1 MKGIFRTFL
10 KFYLI
15 SDVYLQFV
23 FILLLVF
30 VTEVVV
36 VVLGY
41 VYRAKVCC
49 PLRLTQSLE
58 SWLKLCR

>member
-1 MKGIFRTFL
+1 MLFNQENIYNYFL
-10 KFYLI
+10 NLYLI
-15 SDVYLQFV
+15 SDDVSLQFV

-49 PLRLTQSLE
+49 PL
-58 SWLKLCR
+58 